1 MIVTKLIILSLVKS
15 FNLAPAQNVTCISL
29 SHCYYWIVVGTECVP
44 KTDKVTWMLHSLL
57 ICFLISITYSVGT
70 IEWE

>member
-29 SHCYYWIVVGTECVP
+29 SHCYYWIVVGTEYVP
-44 KTDKVTWMLHSLL
+44 KTDKVTYMLHGL
-57 ICFLISITYSVGT
+57 
-70 IEWE
+70 